1 MHKIPV
7 RAIAIACQ
15 AIVGSNLISSP
26 VVLADHPTLG
36 LQQDGAGAI
45 TTLTALTLPKGVSV
59 IGFESQTLSNNEIG
73 DIDLVY
79 FAEQD
84 ENVHSVASV
93 NNFSLNAA
101 IGLTD
106 NLTVGAN
113 LPYVIRSG
121 IREGAHHHDE
131 EPEQSDHDPHDD
143 EPIDADHAAEEALG
157 VSYLGD
163 SRGVGDLTLYG
174 QYRFVGSRD
183 SRLHA
188 SALFGIKTPTGRT
201 DVIGNEGDRFEAEH
215 QPGSGS
221 WDLLTGAALTSRW
234 SKVSLDSNVLYSF
247 AGDGSQQSNL
257 GDVFNYNVALS
268 YRLEHEEDHGHGA
281 AHHSHAT
288 VLNSWD
294 LAIEI
299 NGEWRDYVTVAGTR
313 QTHTGGNL
321 VYVAPS
327 VRFNSSRGWAAYAS
341 LGVPV
346 LEDLNGIQSDPKFRL
361 FIGINSVFGNAD

>member
-45 TTLTALTLPKGVSV
+45 MTLTALTLPKGASV

-121 IREGAHHHDE
+121 IRESAHHHDE
-131 EPEQSDHDPHDD
+131 EPEQSDHEPHDD

-163 SRGVGDLTLYG
+163 SRGMGDLTLYG
-174 QYRFVGSRD
+174 QYRFAGGRD
-183 SRLHA
+183 SRLHV
-188 SALFGIKTPTGRT
+188 SAMFGIKTPTGRT

-321 VYVAPS
+321 VNVAPS

-346 LEDLNGIQSDPKFRL
+346 QEDLNGIQSDPKFRL